1 MIRLPFASFFEDWAA
16 ARRFQALPAS
26 ARNIVFYA
34 EDTASWVHFE
44 PIVRELTGPME
55 REICYLTSDRLDPIL
70 AGDNPRIRAFC
81 IGEGPIRTSLFLSLR
96 ADVLVMTMPDLETFH
111 IKRSRQ
117 HPVHYVYVFHSI
129 VSTHMIYR
137 KGAFDHFDT
146 ILCVGPHHVR
156 EIGRTEAAYGLK
168 KKALIH
174 HGYGRLDTML
184 KSRRSGNSAGARRDT
199 EHLRVLIAPSWGPEC
214 LLEKHGVEVVRGLLN
229 AGFAVTVRPH
239 PMTRRKWLE
248 CIRSIETE
256 FTDHPRLVIES
267 DIASCA
273 SLESADVM
281 ISDWSGAAIEYAF
294 GYERPVLFV
303 DLPRKVNNLEYE
315 KIDCVPLEVSIR
327 EKIGEVIPSGDFDRL
342 PARVH
347 ELADQ
352 AESYREQIRRVRE
365 DTVFNLGHSGPSG
378 ATAIVEIADAARRE
392 TGGER

>member
-1 MIRLPFASFFEDWAA
+1 MIRLPFASFFEEWAA
-16 ARRFQALPAS
+16 SRRFQALPET
-26 ARNIVFYA
+26 ARSIVFYA
-34 EDTASWVHFE
+34 EDAAAWVHFE

-55 REICYLTSDRLDPIL
+55 REICYLTSDRHDPIL
-70 AGDNPRIRAFC
+70 GGDNPRIRAFC
-81 IGEGPIRTSLFLSLR
+81 IGEGAVRTSLFLSLK
-96 ADVLVMTMPDLETFH
+96 ADVLIMTMPDLETFH

-156 EIGRTEAAYGLK
+156 EIGQTEAAYGLK
-168 KKALIH
+168 KKALVH

-184 KSRRSGNSAGARRDT
+184 KNRCSENSAGSRRDP

-239 PMTRRKWLE
+239 PMTRRKWPE
-248 CIRSIETE
+248 CIRSIEDG
-256 FTDHPRLVIES
+256 FGRHPRLVIES
-267 DIASCA
+267 EIGSCA

-281 ISDWSGAAIEYAF
+281 ISDWSGAAIEFAF

-303 DLPRKVNNLEYE
+303 DVPRKVNNPEYE

-327 EKIGEVIPSGDFDRL
+327 EKIGKVIASDGFDRL
-342 PARVH
+342 PARVS
-347 ELADQ
+347 ELVGQ
-352 AESYREQIRRVRE
+352 AESYRDEIRRARE
-365 DTVFNLGHSGPSG
+365 ETVFNLEHSGSAG
-378 ATAIVEIADAARRE
+378 ATAIAEIADAARWK
-392 TGGER
+392 TGAES